1 MAVPARRTS
10 KTKKNK
16 RRGNQ
21 RLTAPAIHWDPK
33 QGEYTLSHHVSL
45 SGYYNGHQVLTK

>member
-16 RRGNQ
+16 RRAHQ
-21 RLTAPAIHWDPK
+21 KLSAPAIHWDPK
-33 QGEYTLSHHVSL
+33 QGEYILSHHVSPT
-45 SGYYNGHQVLTK
+45 GFYNGKQVLDR

>member
-16 RRGNQ
+16 RRAHQ
-21 RLTAPAIHWDPK
+21 KLSAPAIHWDPK
-33 QGEYTLSHHVSL
+33 QGEYTQSPCLA
-45 SGYYNGHQVLTK
+45 NRVLQW